1 MVDHYIEDIFL
12 PDILLEILSKNRV
25 YENFELYSPEN
36 RILFEIWASYLD
48 HVVWDFLKEI
58 VKGVSD
64 DIVNSYLRKRF
75 SDKDVNERDPLWMVT
90 NGMFDDVLRQ
100 EMKKIVKDSVETLT
114 FDYMIEAQF
123 NALLNRVLI
132 PWEVERTILESIEEM
147 AIRQVIDDYLEA
159 LTWEV
164 CPVLVNGCVQAQ
176 KDKMEKDE
184 LKHMFD
190 EFIDRCL
197 MECAVLNLA
206 RLYEDEEEN
215 MLLREIEKKTER
227 DSVKQRTD
235 VAKMGLRE
243 VEEAIEKGTHP
254 HFK

>member
-100 EMKKIVKDSVETLT
+100 
-114 FDYMIEAQF
+114 
-123 NALLNRVLI
+123 
-132 PWEVERTILESIEEM
+132 
-147 AIRQVIDDYLEA
+147 
-159 LTWEV
+159 
-164 CPVLVNGCVQAQ
+164 
-176 KDKMEKDE
+176 
-184 LKHMFD
+184 
-190 EFIDRCL
+190 
-197 MECAVLNLA
+197 
-206 RLYEDEEEN
+206 
-215 MLLREIEKKTER
+215 
-227 DSVKQRTD
+227 
-235 VAKMGLRE
+235 
-243 VEEAIEKGTHP
+243 
-254 HFK
+254 